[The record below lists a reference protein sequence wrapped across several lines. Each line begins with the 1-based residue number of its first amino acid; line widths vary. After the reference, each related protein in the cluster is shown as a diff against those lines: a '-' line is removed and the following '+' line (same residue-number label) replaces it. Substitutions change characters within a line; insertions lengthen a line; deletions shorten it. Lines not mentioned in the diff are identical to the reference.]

1 MVKLMETALWKW
13 GYGDED
19 DNVWRLQTAEPQ
31 VIRKLRKRENATI
44 GAWSPNS
51 ILHIFH
57 LSYTNRF
64 KAMEGLRRL
73 TGRKV
78 YYNAEEEV
86 IMTKTTPILTSKK

>member
-1 MVKLMETALWKW
+1 METAMWKW

-51 ILHIFH
+51 ILHYFH
-57 LSYTNRF
+57 LTYTNRF